1 LDSVHHIDAKEAAMP
16 DEPLDNLSEDLPE
29 DRYEPSELEA
39 TLARQQGLGVGA
51 KDLARQRDA
60 HRLPDAADE
69 EDDGLE
75 TGLGRATVPE

>member
-1 LDSVHHIDAKEAAMP
+1 MP
-16 DEPLDNLSEDLPE
+16 DEPLDDLSEDAPE

-60 HRLPDAADE
+60 QRLPDAADE
-69 EDDGLE
+69 EDDAAE
-75 TGLGRATVPE
+75 SGLGTPSIPK

>member
-1 LDSVHHIDAKEAAMP
+1 MP
-16 DEPLDNLSEDLPE
+16 DEPLDDLSEDVPA

-60 HRLPDAADE
+60 QRLPDAADE
-69 EDDGLE
+69 EEDGE
-75 TGLGRATVPE
+75 TAGLGRPAV

>member
-1 LDSVHHIDAKEAAMP
+1 MKEPKMA
-16 DEPLDNLSEDLPE
+16 DEPLDSLSEDAPE

-39 TLARQQGLGVGA
+39 TLERQQGLGMGA

-69 EDDGLE
+69 DDDE
-75 TGLGRATVPE
+75 TSALGTASVP